1 MPQFDTFWAQAGSK
15 PRSRT
20 PPAAG
25 LPGSQPAVRAAAH
38 KKSRFASMSA
48 TTLAESGGLAGALDG
63 EHTSPPNNDFGKV
76 DKAAQDA
83 LQRQPKESKAEGRR
97 RAKAGA
103 RAGAGL
109 GKREALW
116 PMPSAA
122 ADIFGTASA
131 DPYTF

>member
-1 MPQFDTFWAQAGSK
+1 MQTGSK
-15 PRSRT
+15 PRSRN
-20 PPAAG
+20 PPAAN
-25 LPGSQPAVRAAAH
+25 LAVSQAAPRGAAH

-48 TTLAESGGLAGALDG
+48 TTLAESGGGGGFSTGLTGALDG

-76 DKAAQDA
+76 GKAGQGAPH
-83 LQRQPKESKAEGRR
+83 RQPKEAKAAGRR
-97 RAKAGA
+97 RAKASA

-109 GKREALW
+109 VKREAMW

>member
-1 MPQFDTFWAQAGSK
+1 MQAGSK
-15 PRSRT
+15 PHSRT
-20 PPAAG
+20 SSAVS
-25 LPGSQPAVRAAAH
+25 LPVSQRAPRTAAH

-48 TTLAESGGLAGALDG
+48 TTLAESGGGGGFSAGLTGALDG
-63 EHTSPPNNDFGKV
+63 EHTSPPSDEF
-76 DKAAQDA
+76 DKAGRAGPGA
-83 LQRQPKESKAEGRR
+83 PHRQPKQSKAEGRR
-97 RAKAGA
+97 RAKASA

-116 PMPSAA
+116 PLPSAA

>member
-1 MPQFDTFWAQAGSK
+1 MQVGSK

-20 PPAAG
+20 PPAAS
-25 LPGSQPAVRAAAH
+25 LPGSQPAVRTAAH

-48 TTLAESGGLAGALDG
+48 TTLAESGGLASALDG
-63 EHTSPPNNDFGKV
+63 EHTSPPNDDFGKIG
-76 DKAAQDA
+76 KPAPAGP
-83 LQRQPKESKAEGRR
+83 QRQPKESKAEGRR
-97 RAKAGA
+97 RAKASA
-103 RAGAGL
+103 RAGAGP